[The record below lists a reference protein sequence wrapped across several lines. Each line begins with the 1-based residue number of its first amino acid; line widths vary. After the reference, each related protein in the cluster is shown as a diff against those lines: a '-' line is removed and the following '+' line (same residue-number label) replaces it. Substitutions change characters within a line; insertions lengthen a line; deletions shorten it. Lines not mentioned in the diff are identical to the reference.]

1 MTDVLKLPSEERV
14 RELTADPRLTPDQ
27 ASQQGDLFARAGK
40 LPQAMMF
47 YERSRDV
54 GRLSQV
60 KEKAIQMGDAFLLHW
75 ITRLAPELVKEGE
88 WKDAGERALADG
100 KFLFARD
107 CFEKAGDEAKAQ
119 SARDAWLKIFPDPAT
134 SARPTA

>member
-1 MTDVLKLPSEERV
+1 MADVVKLPSEERV
-14 RELTADPRLTPDQ
+14 RELTADTRLSPDQ
-27 ASQQGDLFARAGK
+27 ANQQGDLFARAGK

-47 YERSRDV
+47 YERSRDA

-75 ITRLAPELVKEGE
+75 ITRLAPDLVKEGE

-100 KFLFARD
+100 KFLFAKD

-119 SARDAWLKIFPDPAT
+119 AARDSWLKIFPNPLA

>member
-1 MTDVLKLPSEERV
+1 MPDVLKLPSEERI

-27 ASQQGDLFARAGK
+27 ANQHGDLFARAGK

-47 YERSRDV
+47 YERSRDAS
-54 GRLSQV
+54 RLSQV

-75 ITRLAPELVKEGE
+75 ITRLAPELVKQGE

-119 SARDAWLKIFPDPAT
+119 SARDAWLKIFPDSSAALRLT
-134 SARPTA
+134 S